1 MSCSRW
7 ACWCAVALLLA
18 CGLCGCLPGGDNPAD
33 EEREPHFLLGRKL
46 ASQMDYDGA
55 VDAYEKAL
63 MVNPQSAAAHFE
75 LAWLYEGKE
84 NDPAAAIYHYERFLK
99 LAPNSGKADV
109 AQAHINNCKLE
120 LAKSASAI
128 APISASAQRDL
139 EKLLQENRDLKA
151 QLAQWQAYYAS
162 HPGTAP
168 SNSPA
173 SPILSNSIPAGPI
186 TATNHN
192 ATTSDTSLARSTD
205 APPNT
210 HQTPASSV
218 AKTHTVVNGETMAAI
233 ARKYGISVEAI
244 RAANP
249 QVEPRHMRVGE
260 TLNIPG
266 I

>member
-18 CGLCGCLPGGDNPAD
+18 FGLSGCLPGGDNQAD

-46 ASQMDYDGA
+46 ASQMDYAGA

-120 LAKSASAI
+120 LAKTASAI

-151 QLAQWQAYYAS
+151 QLAYYAS
-162 HPGTAP
+162 HPGTPP

-173 SPILSNSIPAGPI
+173 PSAVSNSIPVGPAVTSNRGPAALDPS
-186 TATNHN
+186 TARPPDSPPN
-192 ATTSDTSLARSTD
+192 SRPP
-205 APPNT
+205 APPAART
-210 HQTPASSV
+210 HAV
-218 AKTHTVVNGETMAAI
+218 APDETMASI
-233 ARKYGISVEAI
+233 ARKYGISLDSL

-249 QVEPRHMRVGE
+249 LVEPRHMRVGAI
-260 TLNIPG
+260 LNIPG
-266 I
+266 A

>member
-7 ACWCAVALLLA
+7 ARRCAAALLLA
-18 CGLCGCLPGGDNPAD
+18 CGLCGCLPGADNQAD

-46 ASQMDYDGA
+46 ASQMDYAGA

-63 MVNPQSAAAHFE
+63 TVNPQSAAAHFE

-109 AQAHINNCKLE
+109 AQAHINNCKLD
-120 LAKSASAI
+120 LARTASAI

-151 QLAQWQAYYAS
+151 QLADYAS
-162 HPGTAP
+162 HPGTP
-168 SNSPA
+168 PGNSPA
-173 SPILSNSIPAGPI
+173 PPAVNNSIPVGPAV
-186 TATNHN
+186 TTNRGPV
-192 ATTSDTSLARSTD
+192 TLDPSPARLSNT
-205 APPNT
+205 PPNIRPPVPPAART
-210 HQTPASSV
+210 HAV
-218 AKTHTVVNGETMAAI
+218 APDETMAAI
-233 ARKYGISVEAI
+233 ARKYGITLDSL

-249 QVEPRHMRVGE
+249 LVEPRHMRVG
-260 TLNIPG
+260 TILNVPG
-266 I
+266 A